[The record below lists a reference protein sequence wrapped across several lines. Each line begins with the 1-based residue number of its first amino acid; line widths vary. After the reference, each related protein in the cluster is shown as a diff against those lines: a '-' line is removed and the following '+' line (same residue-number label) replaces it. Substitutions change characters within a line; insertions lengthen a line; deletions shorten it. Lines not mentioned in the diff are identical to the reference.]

1 MRSSREKP
9 FSPPPGKEEGGLGKR
24 KRYNENEKINRCRER
39 NRIHAKNTRLR
50 KRHQIDVLQQ
60 RIARLVYEK
69 MRLRNLIPDES
80 VADILMSLSQLP
92 ISSSSGAFAT
102 FGEEFGEQNT
112 LKTITTEQ
120 HEVLVNEASKD
131 VIEIIENLKSS
142 VTANIS
148 VRDIENDKN
157 CMLLSTVGIDRNKFS
172 KEDLNSIRRERN
184 RRHAKKTRYRK
195 KIMMIQMQDVIDT
208 LEVDMTKLRV
218 DYNLLGVDLFQK
230 DGEQLRIPEFQTE
243 FSELAGKDSNGRL
256 EEGIDD
262 EDEASEDEQ
271 NIQDDRISTDAE
283 EDISTT
289 LASRSNSRTENVDVK
304 KISSQGISMDVKDER
319 SANVFLN
326 AKGVVKW
333 NEEIIR
339 TDQSTLKFEDL
350 CTNDLQELYQIDA
363 ARNANPLEEK
373 LTDRQQ
379 SGTSSSSS
387 SKGFRS
393 LSSLS
398 TQEVNEREAMLLYAE
413 TCKHST
419 NSLTSGET
427 SMSEKSTSPPRSS
440 TSQWVT
446 VGHSGSQFC

>member
-1 MRSSREKP
+1 MR
-9 FSPPPGKEEGGLGKR
+9 
-24 KRYNENEKINRCRER
+24 NELTEFMYDYYF
-39 NRIHAKNTRLR
+39 
-50 KRHQIDVLQQ
+50 Q
-60 RIARLVYEK
+60 K

-350 CTNDLQELYQIDA
+350 CTNDLQELYQVRSFLLLFYYFAFIYVLFA
-363 ARNANPLEEK
+363 PLFK
-373 LTDRQQ
+373 RLMQQ
-379 SGTSSSSS
+379 EMQIHW
-387 SKGFRS
+387 R
-393 LSSLS
+393 
-398 TQEVNEREAMLLYAE
+398 
-413 TCKHST
+413 
-419 NSLTSGET
+419 
-427 SMSEKSTSPPRSS
+427 KS
-440 TSQWVT
+440 
-446 VGHSGSQFC
+446 